1 MATHARTEMGHLGF
15 GEVKMETQGEL
26 HVFEVQVYLND
37 LDPNAVQVELY
48 ADGLNDSGALRQ

>member
-1 MATHARTEMGHLGF
+1 
-15 GEVKMETQGEL
+15 METQGEL